1 LSLILQKY
9 IADAGNVTLEGYD
22 LTTFTEEAAMEKT
35 VYGGGALI
43 ALALIAGSMF
53 IPTSFVMV
61 LASTSL
67 VANIARGIVVALMI
81 ALIVTNPPR
90 SEVFRTILGTASFGF
105 AYWALMHTL
114 SGTIQLADSVL
125 YLVAAIAFAIEALE
139 INYVEELPPKIK
151 AKTSL
156 KSKTA

>member
-1 LSLILQKY
+1 MDK
-9 IADAGNVTLEGYD
+9 A
-22 LTTFTEEAAMEKT
+22 
-35 VYGGGALI
+35 VYAGGALI
-43 ALALIAGSMF
+43 ALALIAGSIF

-67 VANIARGIVVALMI
+67 IANIARVIVIGLMI

-90 SEVFRTILGTASFGF
+90 SEAFRAVLGVASLSFG
-105 AYWALMHTL
+105 YWALMHTL

-139 INYVEELPPKIK
+139 VNVVEEVPEKLKIK
-151 AKTSL
+151 LGSTK
-156 KSKTA
+156 KTA

>member
-1 LSLILQKY
+1 MDK
-9 IADAGNVTLEGYD
+9 A
-22 LTTFTEEAAMEKT
+22 

-43 ALALIAGSMF
+43 ALALIAGSVF

-67 VANIARGIVVALMI
+67 VANIARVFMVALML

-105 AYWALMHTL
+105 GYWALMHTL

-139 INYVEELPPKIK
+139 INVVEELPKKIK
-151 AKTSL
+151 DKTSL
-156 KSKTA
+156 A

>member
-1 LSLILQKY
+1 LPVIV
-9 IADAGNVTLEGYD
+9 AAEGYN
-22 LTTFTEEAAMEKT
+22 LMIFTEEAVMEKA

-53 IPTSFVMV
+53 IPTSFIMV

-67 VANIARGIVVALMI
+67 VANIARAIVVALMV

-90 SEVFRTILGTASFGF
+90 SLIFRRVLAAASFGF
-105 AYWALMHTL
+105 GYWALMHTL

-125 YLVAAIAFAIEALE
+125 YLVAAISFAIEALE
-139 INYVEELPPKIK
+139 VNVVEDIPEKLKIK
-151 AKTSL
+151 LGPAQ
-156 KSKTA
+156 

>member
-1 LSLILQKY
+1 MDK
-9 IADAGNVTLEGYD
+9 A
-22 LTTFTEEAAMEKT
+22 

-43 ALALIAGSMF
+43 ALALIAGSVF

-67 VANIARGIVVALMI
+67 VANIARVIVIGLMI

-90 SEVFRTILGTASFGF
+90 SQAFRAVLAAASFGF
-105 AYWALMHTL
+105 GYYALMHTL

-125 YLVAAIAFAIEALE
+125 YLQAAVAFAIEALE
-139 INYVEELPPKIK
+139 VNVVEKLPENLQ
-151 AKTSL
+151 AKV
-156 KSKTA
+156 A

>member
-1 LSLILQKY
+1 MDK
-9 IADAGNVTLEGYD
+9 A
-22 LTTFTEEAAMEKT
+22 
-35 VYGGGALI
+35 VYVGGALI
-43 ALALIAGSMF
+43 ALALIAGSIF

-67 VANIARGIVVALMI
+67 VANIGRVIIVGLMI

-90 SEVFRTILGTASFGF
+90 SLVFRRVLAAASFGF
-105 AYWALMHTL
+105 GYWALMHTL

-139 INYVEELPPKIK
+139 VNVVEEIPEQLKIK
-151 AKTSL
+151 LGPAK
-156 KSKTA
+156 KAA